1 MVVDL
6 YVGGRAVVRAATS
19 TTVLAASIVSHVMSN
34 EKLRMAQDHISL
46 DKQLSGF
53 VNNAASSV

>member
-6 YVGGRAVVRAATS
+6 YIGVGALVGAAGS
-19 TTVLAASIVSHVMSN
+19 ATVLAASIVSRVMSN
-34 EKLRMAQDHISL
+34 EKLRMAQEHISS

-53 VNNAASSV
+53 VNNAASGV